1 MLYPSFDTDNEGI
14 YCITHKS
21 DDIQDI
27 YIGKTVDLRTRIRRH
42 KYDSKQTRYNK
53 TKLYNFVKENGGWD
67 MFDIELLRPYK
78 YDQNNPY
85 YDRELGNLEHN
96 YIANYKPHLNSKSVS
111 LYDENNKCI
120 STVYPDSFYV
130 HFDV

>member
-21 DDIQDI
+21 DDIQEI
-27 YIGKTVDLRTRIRRH
+27 YIGKTKNFNNRIRGH
-42 KYDSKQTRYNK
+42 KCDCNK
-53 TKLYNFVKENGGWD
+53 LKYKNTKLYNFVKANGGWG

-78 YDQNNPY
+78 YDHNNEH

-96 YIANYKPHLNSKSVS
+96 YIANYKPHLNSHAVS
-111 LYDENNKCI
+111 FYDENNKCI
-120 STVYPDSFYV
+120 STIYPNKY
-130 HFDV
+130 